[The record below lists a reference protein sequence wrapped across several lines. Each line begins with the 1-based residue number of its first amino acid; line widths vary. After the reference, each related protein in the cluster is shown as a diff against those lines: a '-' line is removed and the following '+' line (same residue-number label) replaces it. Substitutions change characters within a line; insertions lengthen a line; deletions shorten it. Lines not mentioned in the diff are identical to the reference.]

1 MKHVCALFLIF
12 AVVMPLWS
20 CSNDTVDA
28 DVPEFERIIPEPSGD
43 DPPLDPNRAGPD
55 LDTLRRDV
63 DEHPDDPNVRYAFLV
78 ALGLAE
84 MYAEA
89 LEQARI
95 LGAMDG
101 DNPLKGI
108 AYLNF
113 ADIVLNNIPLDAP
126 DRADLVSEAMDGLWI
141 ALGWEPE
148 SIPAHNA
155 LGRLALEAGDND
167 KVVHHLSI
175 VLTVTEIGYEL
186 RTSLA
191 EIFIEREDIEKAR
204 AHLDEALLLAEQAED
219 EDAVRKINGLLRGL
233 G

>member
-20 CSNDTVDA
+20 CSNETVDA
-28 DVPEFERIIPEPSGD
+28 DVPEFERIIPEPGGD
-43 DPPLDPNRAGPD
+43 DLPLDPNRAGSD
-55 LDTLRRDV
+55 LDNLRRDV
-63 DEHPDDPNVRYAFLV
+63 DEHPDDPNVRFAFLV
-78 ALGLAE
+78 ALKLAE

-95 LGAMDG
+95 LGEMEG
-101 DNPLKGI
+101 VNPLKGI

-113 ADIVLNNIPLDAP
+113 ADIVLHNVPLDAP

-155 LGRLALEAGDND
+155 LGRLALEAGDYD
-167 KVVHHLSI
+167 KAVHHLSI

-191 EIFIEREDIEKAR
+191 EIFIEREDIDKAR
-204 AHLDEALLLAEQAED
+204 AHLVEALLLAEEAED
-219 EDAVRKINGLLRGL
+219 DDAVRKINGLLRGL